1 MLLQSLGVSHM
12 KLEGLLLRA
21 LTNSE
26 SEDDWVEWKFAQRE
40 TVLISLNSRNPKWSA
55 DRGGLKLQVPE
66 PEASSAHAC
75 QVSPALSIRS
85 TMFGELMVQQ
95 QLPSLL
101 MPKVSP
107 PTRAM

>member
-12 KLEGLLLRA
+12 KLEGLLSRA

-26 SEDDWVEWKFAQRE
+26 SEDDCVEWKLAHRE
-40 TVLISLNSRNPKWSA
+40 ALLMSLNSRKPKWSA

-66 PEASSAHAC
+66 PEASSAQAC
-75 QVSPALSIRS
+75 QVSPAFSIRS

-95 QLPSLL
+95 QTPSPLI
-101 MPKVSP
+101 PKVSP
-107 PTRAM
+107 PTRDR